1 MMRRRLNLTPIFT
14 VAAAGLL
21 WAGIREGVH
30 GLLIL
35 ARAWGL
41 T

>member
-1 MMRRRLNLTPIFT
+1 MRLNLYPVLTIL
-14 VAAAGLL
+14 AAGVL
-21 WAGIREGVH
+21 WAGLREGVH

-41 T
+41 L